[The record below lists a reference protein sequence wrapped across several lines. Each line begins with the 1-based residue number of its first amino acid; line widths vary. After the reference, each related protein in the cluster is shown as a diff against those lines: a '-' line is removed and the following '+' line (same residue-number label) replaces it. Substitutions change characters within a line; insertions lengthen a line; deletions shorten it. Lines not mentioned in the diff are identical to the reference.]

1 MKSYEYKRVYHP
13 QLGKIVYQ
21 HKGTGLIID
30 NIFKP
35 LSKLAST
42 VKPLAAVLKP
52 LAKKAIKDTEAEALT
67 RKIEKMVDKKAG
79 DFLMKSLHSSTKA
92 SSGRVKSSKGS
103 SQEDYNIILNRL
115 ISGSGVKKQKK
126 QKKSDV
132 NVKR

>member
-67 RKIEKMVDKKAG
+67 RKVDKKAG

-115 ISGSGVKKQKK
+115 ISGSGVKKQKN
-126 QKKSDV
+126 KK
-132 NVKR
+132 NLM